1 MDVMD
6 VMEEQLDG
14 VHREMTSIKEDLQ
27 RLDPMEVK
35 VDIMLEKLLM
45 LEKII

>member
-1 MDVMD
+1 M
-6 VMEEQLDG
+6 MEEQLAG
-14 VHREMTSIKEDLQ
+14 VHGEMMSIKEDLQ
-27 RLDPMEVK
+27 RLGPMEVK